1 MTQEMFSNAFLI
13 ISMRGRES
21 TNTTI
26 DHLKELAS
34 KLEASG
40 NKLMLCGVG
49 EAAVEHMEADEQ
61 A

>member
-40 NKLMLCGVG
+40 NKLRGG
-49 EAAVEHMEADEQ
+49 RGGGGAYGS
-61 A
+61 